1 MTKSSRASAEPV
13 SSTIHQTAWNQDA
26 IIVQPLPRDMFLV
39 ETEKS
44 EEIGGVTGR
53 KDFLPI
59 FYIFNSKIEEKLKS
73 NMCITIGK

>member
-1 MTKSSRASAEPV
+1 
-13 SSTIHQTAWNQDA
+13 
-26 IIVQPLPRDMFLV
+26 MFLV